1 MSSSSYISQEV
12 MRKIIAQIGAHRGV
26 EGTVLVDADG
36 LPLQSSSNM
45 GPELAEKIA
54 AQVASFIGK
63 VYVVADEI
71 AKETPKAVRIEMSES
86 DVEIIPD
93 RDTGIT
99 ICALVTK
106 GAFDGK

>member
-12 MRKIIAQIGAHRGV
+12 MKKIIAQIGAHRGV

-36 LPLQSSSNM
+36 LPLQSSLNS
-45 GPELAEKIA
+45 EDAEKIA

-63 VYVVADEI
+63 VYIVAEEI
-71 AKETPKAVRIEMSES
+71 AKEKPKAVRIEMSES

-93 RDTGIT
+93 MESGIT

-106 GAFDGK
+106 GAFDSK